1 MGGLYGHMYH
11 LYDNP
16 NLSFADIFDVIQKAS
31 SGKLVGTEKTDGQ
44 NLYVSFSIPEDKAV
58 AARNKTE
65 IGGGGIDA
73 DQLGDKFKGR
83 GPLEYSFADAL
94 RAFESFV
101 RNLSTEMQKEIF
113 GAQANRFYNIEVM
126 SPETP
131 NVINYDTKIV
141 TIHRAGGMI
150 RTDSGPKPDPSERGV
165 ELIEKIFKQVE
176 DLANQGEHRL
186 AVNAIQTLRGLDNDT
201 HAKKAL
207 ARIKKI
213 ITDEGLSDGDTI
225 GEYIIKLVSD
235 EVSKSFP
242 ELDMDTKKMIV
253 SRVMKVKGVKLTD
266 IYKKMGDVENESKVQ
281 VKDFVNVSP
290 LLLKRAIF
298 PIEDAIHDFAVEMLR
313 GVHSLYVLDNDAEV
327 FRMRKEVEN
336 AIQQITSTG
345 DEEEMGKLKAQ
356 LDKLKDLENVSSAAE
371 GFVFNYDGNTY
382 KFTGNFAP
390 INQIMGIL
398 RYGKGASKRSLQ
410 EDGGEE
416 QTIALFPGGFKP
428 PHSGHFQAAEAGM
441 NKADKV
447 YVIVS
452 EKPRDGISVDL
463 SLWLWEKYIAKY
475 GYQGRM
481 IPVGH
486 TELVKDSKSPIQTT
500 YDYVKKLDPNTKVV
514 LVLGKKDI
522 QDGRYASVGKD
533 REDLNV
539 SMYAVKFG
547 GITGT
552 KMRNFAKDGDAVNF
566 MKNLPAKFDKK
577 ERQEI
582 YEMVKSNVLSEA
594 PESSVIAKAP
604 KDPIRVG
611 IGRDALYNL
620 VEDVFNEVASELGN
634 APDDYNALYAE
645 ETFKFMFAPDDVIP
659 EKAKDKFM
667 DTVQDNEEEAKKV
680 LVTYTSMK
688 QSDPD
693 KAKDFIIAWS
703 DEMNEISSVSGG
715 GVEGFAGAIG
725 GRKKKKK
732 TTYR

>member
-31 SGKLVGTEKTDGQ
+31 AGKLVGTEKTDGQ
-44 NLYVSFSIPEDKAV
+44 NLYVSFSIPQDKAI
-58 AARNKTE
+58 AARNKSE
-65 IGGGGIDA
+65 IGRGGIDA
-73 DQLGDKFKGR
+73 DELGDKFRGR

-101 RNLSTEMQKEIF
+101 KNLSTEMQNELF

-126 SPETP
+126 NPETT
-131 NVINYDTKIV
+131 NVIQYDTKVV
-141 TIHRAGGMI
+141 TIHRDGGML
-150 RTDSGPKPDPSERGV
+150 RTDDGPKPDPSKKGI

-176 DLANQGEHRL
+176 DLAKQGEHRL
-186 AVNAIQTLRGLDNDT
+186 VVNAVQTLRALSGDEE
-201 HAKKAL
+201 AKTAL
-207 ARIKKI
+207 ARIKKVI
-213 ITDEGLSDGDTI
+213 SDEGLDDGDTI
-225 GEYIIKLVSD
+225 GDYMVKVVSD
-235 EVSKSFP
+235 ETDKYFP
-242 ELDMDTKKMIV
+242 ELDKESKKMIV
-253 SRVMKVKGVKLTD
+253 ARVMKIKGASLTG
-266 IYKKMGDVENESKVQ
+266 IYKHLGDAEPETKIQ
-281 VKDFVNVSP
+281 VKDFVNTSP

-313 GVHSLYVLDNDAEV
+313 GVHSLYVLDNDTEV
-327 FRMRKEVEN
+327 FRMRREVES
-336 AIQQITSTG
+336 AIQQITNTG
-345 DEEEMGKLKAQ
+345 DEEEMDKLKSQMA
-356 LDKLKDLENVSSAAE
+356 KLKDLENVSSAAE

-398 RYGKGASKRSLQ
+398 RYGKGAAKRSLQ
-410 EDGGEE
+410 EDGGEG

-452 EKPRDGISVDL
+452 EKERDGISVDI
-463 SLWLWEKYIAKY
+463 SLWLWEKYVSKY
-475 GYQGRM
+475 GYQGKM

-486 TELVKDSKSPIQTT
+486 TELVKDARSPIQTT
-500 YDYVKKLDPNTKVV
+500 YDYVKKLDPGTNVV

-522 QDGRYASVGKD
+522 EDGRYAGVGKD

-552 KMRNFAKDGDAVNF
+552 KMRNFAKDGDAENF

-594 PESSVIAKAP
+594 PGSSVIAKAP
-604 KDPIRVG
+604 KDPARVG

-620 VEDVFNEVASELGN
+620 VEDVFNEVAAELGN
-634 APDDYNALYAE
+634 APKDYNPLFAE
-645 ETFKFMFAPDDVIP
+645 ETFKFIFDKSVP
-659 EKAKDKFM
+659 EEAKDKFM
-667 DTVQDNEEEAKKV
+667 DLVDNDQAAAIEFLINWNRK
-680 LVTYTSMK
+680 T
-688 QSDPD
+688 
-693 KAKDFIIAWS
+693 
-703 DEMNEISSVSGG
+703 NEISAVSGG
-715 GVEGFAGAIG
+715 AVAGFAGPIG
-725 GRKKKKK
+725 KKKKRN

>member
-31 SGKLVGTEKTDGQ
+31 AGKLVGTEKTDGQ
-44 NLYVSFSIPEDKAV
+44 NLYVSFSIPQDKAI
-58 AARNKTE
+58 AARNKSE
-65 IGGGGIDA
+65 IGRGGIDA
-73 DQLGDKFKGR
+73 DELGDKFRGR

-101 RNLSTEMQKEIF
+101 KNLSTEMQNEIF

-126 SPETP
+126 NPETT
-131 NVINYDTKIV
+131 NVIQYDTKVV
-141 TIHRAGGMI
+141 TIHRDGGML
-150 RTDSGPKPDPSERGV
+150 RTDDGPKPDPSKKGV

-186 AVNAIQTLRGLDNDT
+186 VVNAVQTLRALSGDVD
-201 HAKKAL
+201 AKTAMT
-207 ARIKKI
+207 RIKKVLS
-213 ITDEGLSDGDTI
+213 DEGLSEGDTI
-225 GEYIIKLVSD
+225 GDYMVKVVSD
-235 EVSKSFP
+235 ETEKMFP
-242 ELDMDTKKMIV
+242 EIEMEAKKMIV
-253 SRVMKVKGVKLTD
+253 ARVMKVKGVKLTD
-266 IYKKMGDVENESKVQ
+266 IYKKLDGAENETKVQ
-281 VKDFVNVSP
+281 VKDFVNTSP

-327 FRMRKEVEN
+327 FRMRKDVER
-336 AIQQITSTG
+336 AIQQITNTG
-345 DEEEMGKLKAQ
+345 DEEEMDKLQSQ
-356 LDKLKDLENVSSAAE
+356 LAKLKDLENVSSAAE

-398 RYGKGASKRSLQ
+398 RYGKGAATRKLQ
-410 EDGGEE
+410 EDGGEG
-416 QTIALFPGGFKP
+416 QTIAIFPGGFKP

-452 EKPRDGISVDL
+452 EKPRDGISVEL

-486 TELVKDSKSPIQTT
+486 TELVKDAKSPIQTT
-500 YDYVKKLDPNTKVV
+500 YDYVKKLDPGTTVV

-522 QDGRYASVGKD
+522 DDGRYAGVGKD
-533 REDLNV
+533 REDVNV

-547 GITGT
+547 GISGT
-552 KMRNFAKDGDAVNF
+552 KMRNFAKDGDHANF
-566 MKNLPAKFDKK
+566 MKNLPSKLDKK

-582 YEMVKSNVLSEA
+582 YEMVKSNILSEA
-594 PESSVIAKAP
+594 PGSSVIAKAP
-604 KDPIRVG
+604 KDPVRVG

-620 VEDVFNEVASELGN
+620 VEEFYNEVASELGN
-634 APDDYNALYAE
+634 APADYNPLYAE
-645 ETFKFMFAPDDVIP
+645 ETFKFIFDKSVP
-659 EKAKDKFM
+659 EEAKDKFM
-667 DTVQDNEEEAKKV
+667 D
-680 LVTYTSMK
+680 LVDKDHKAALEFLMK
-688 QSDPD
+688 
-693 KAKDFIIAWS
+693 WTE
-703 DEMNEISSVSGG
+703 EMNEISSIAGG
-715 GVEGFAGAIG
+715 GVEGFAGPMG
-725 GRKKKKK
+725 KKKKK
-732 TTYR
+732 NTTYR

>member
-31 SGKLVGTEKTDGQ
+31 AGKLVGTEKTDGQ
-44 NLYVSFSIPEDKAV
+44 NLYVSFSIPQDKAI
-58 AARNKTE
+58 AARNKSE
-65 IGGGGIDA
+65 IGRGGIDA
-73 DQLGDKFKGR
+73 DELGDKFKGR

-101 RNLSTEMQKEIF
+101 RNLSTEMQKELF

-126 SPETP
+126 NPETT
-131 NVINYDTKIV
+131 NVIQYDTKVV
-141 TIHRAGGMI
+141 TIHRDGGML
-150 RTDSGPKPDPSERGV
+150 RTDAGPKPDPSKKGI

-186 AVNAIQTLRGLDNDT
+186 VVNAVQTLRALSGDED
-201 HAKKAL
+201 AKTAMT
-207 ARIKKI
+207 RIKKVLS
-213 ITDEGLSDGDTI
+213 DEGLSEGDTI
-225 GEYIIKLVSD
+225 GDYMVKVVSD
-235 EVSKSFP
+235 ETEKMFP
-242 ELDMDTKKMIV
+242 EIEMETKKMIV
-253 SRVMKVKGVKLTD
+253 ARVMKVKGVKLTD
-266 IYKKMGDVENESKVQ
+266 IYKKLDGAENESKVQ
-281 VKDFVNVSP
+281 VKDFVNTSP

-327 FRMRKEVEN
+327 FRMRKDVER
-336 AIQQITSTG
+336 AIQQITNTG
-345 DEEEMGKLKAQ
+345 DEEEMDKLQSQ
-356 LDKLKDLENVSSAAE
+356 LAKLKDLENVSSAAE

-398 RYGKGASKRSLQ
+398 RYGKGAATRKLQ
-410 EDGGEE
+410 EDGGEG
-416 QTIALFPGGFKP
+416 QTIAIFPGGFKP

-452 EKPRDGISVDL
+452 EKPRDGISVEL

-486 TELVKDSKSPIQTT
+486 TELVKGAKSPIQTT
-500 YDYVKKLDPNTKVV
+500 YDYVKKLDPGTNVV

-522 QDGRYASVGKD
+522 QDGRYAGVGRD
-533 REDLNV
+533 REDLKV
-539 SMYAVKFG
+539 SMYAVAFG
-547 GITGT
+547 SINGT
-552 KMRNFAKDGDAVNF
+552 KMRNFAKDGDHANF
-566 MKNLPAKFDKK
+566 MKNLPAKLDKK

-582 YEMVKSNVLSEA
+582 YEMVKSNILSEA
-594 PESSVIAKAP
+594 PGSSVIAKAP
-604 KDPIRVG
+604 KDPVRVG

-620 VEDVFNEVASELGN
+620 VEEFYNEVASELGN
-634 APDDYNALYAE
+634 APEDYNPLYAE
-645 ETFKFMFAPDDVIP
+645 ETFKFIFDKSVP
-659 EKAKDKFM
+659 EEAKDKFM
-667 DTVQDNEEEAKKV
+667 DLVDNDHAAAIEFLINWNRK
-680 LVTYTSMK
+680 T
-688 QSDPD
+688 
-693 KAKDFIIAWS
+693 
-703 DEMNEISSVSGG
+703 NEISAVSGG
-715 GVEGFAGAIG
+715 AVAGFAAPIG
-725 GRKKKKK
+725 KKKKK
-732 TTYR
+732 NTTYR